1 MYNTKEAITQS
12 SNESKYLSA
21 GIHDNVMLSSIRID
35 KSPTGNSFLE
45 IGFTKDNQEVL
56 HTEWEPK
63 AFPNQTSN
71 TVKDSINVNSLYD
84 FDRACN
90 RQLSRLL
97 QIIGCYYK
105 EDELDF
111 TCNTFDELTKW
122 VKDKLQPVIDN
133 TVTNVPVRLKVVFN
147 KRGFTTLPSYAKYTF
162 IEPMSVTESKIEKLN
177 IDLYERPIQADKE
190 PVSATATTTDT
201 VATSTSADK
210 LPF

>member
-12 SNESKYLSA
+12 NNESKYLSA
-21 GIHDNVMLSSIRID
+21 GIHDNVMLSSVRVD
-35 KSPTGNSFLE
+35 KSPTGNAFVE

-63 AFPNQTSN
+63 AFPGQTA
-71 TVKDSINVNSLYD
+71 DD
-84 FDRACN
+84 FSKTCN
-90 RQLSRLL
+90 RQLGRLL

-111 TCNTFDELTKW
+111 TCDTFDELTKW

-147 KRGFTTLPSYAKYTF
+147 RRGFTTLPSYAKYTF
-162 IEPMSVTESKIEKLN
+162 IEPMTVTESKIEKLN

-210 LPF
+210 LLF